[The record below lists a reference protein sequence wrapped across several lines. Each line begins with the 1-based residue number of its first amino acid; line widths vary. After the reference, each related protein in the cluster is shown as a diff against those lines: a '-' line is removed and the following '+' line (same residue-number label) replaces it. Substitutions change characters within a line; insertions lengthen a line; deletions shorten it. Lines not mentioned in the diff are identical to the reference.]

1 MLLMLWLINTRKS
14 AVIMKND
21 MWARNKYSRILLPGE
36 KFFSVGLHRLA
47 VMVTVMVILERIM
60 EVV

>member
-1 MLLMLWLINTRKS
+1 
-14 AVIMKND
+14 MKND